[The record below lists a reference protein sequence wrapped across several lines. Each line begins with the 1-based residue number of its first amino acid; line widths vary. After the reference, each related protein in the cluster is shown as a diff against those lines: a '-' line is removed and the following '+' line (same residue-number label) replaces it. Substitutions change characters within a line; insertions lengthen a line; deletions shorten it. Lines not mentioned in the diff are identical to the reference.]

1 MRWRDLLAAVVFLA
15 VLTLVLAPVPVMGGE
30 AEDPFAL
37 TLPQEEPPAEGEA
50 SAEEAA
56 PAAVDVAGLSQA
68 ADVQLAPSKIIL
80 QLDAPTDMVGRPA
93 FALIS
98 EERLFWALSLG
109 KDLGGPDNLAVLVES
124 TQVDSTLPLSS
135 AGGLGQMLIQT
146 GKARVIT
153 IQNGDMP
160 EDALYDYVVVIVD
173 RTDLE
178 QADVWSLTLLGD
190 GQLFDNVTFSG
201 SVVNGNLVVVPR

>member
-50 SAEEAA
+50 PAEEAA

-80 QLDAPTDMVGRPA
+80 QLDAPTDMLGRPA

>member
-15 VLTLVLAPVPVMGGE
+15 ILTLVLAPAPVMGGE

-37 TLPQEEPPAEGEA
+37 TLPQEEPPAEGETP
-50 SAEEAA
+50 AEEAA

-68 ADVQLAPSKIIL
+68 AEVQLAPSKIL
-80 QLDAPTDMVGRPA
+80 LRLDAPVDMVGRPA

-146 GKARVIT
+146 GKARAIT

-178 QADVWSLTLLGD
+178 APDVWSLTLLGD

>member
-1 MRWRDLLAAVVFLA
+1 MRWRNLLAAVVLVA
-15 VLTLVLAPVPVMGGE
+15 VLGLVLAPAQVMGGE
-30 AEDPFAL
+30 AEDPFAMA
-37 TLPQEEPPAEGEA
+37 LPQEEPPAEGEA
-50 SAEEAA
+50 PAEEA
-56 PAAVDVAGLSQA
+56 PAAVDVAGLSQTA
-68 ADVQLAPSKIIL
+68 NVQLAPSKIIL
-80 QLDAPTDMVGRPA
+80 QLDAPADMVGRPA

-173 RTDLE
+173 RTE
-178 QADVWSLTLLGD
+178 QEAPDVWSLTLLGD